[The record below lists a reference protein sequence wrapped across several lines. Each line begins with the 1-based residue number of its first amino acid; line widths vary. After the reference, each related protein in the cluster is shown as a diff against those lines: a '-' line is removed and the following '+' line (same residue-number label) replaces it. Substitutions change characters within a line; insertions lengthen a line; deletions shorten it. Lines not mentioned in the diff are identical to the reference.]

1 MTDDVLVT
9 ADWVESNLDA
19 FQDDDSDLRLVE
31 INNPTVTDESEY
43 IRPTKRAT
51 SRAR

>member
-43 IRPTKRAT
+43 TPYERAT

>member
-31 INNPTVTDESEY
+31 INNPTVTDESS